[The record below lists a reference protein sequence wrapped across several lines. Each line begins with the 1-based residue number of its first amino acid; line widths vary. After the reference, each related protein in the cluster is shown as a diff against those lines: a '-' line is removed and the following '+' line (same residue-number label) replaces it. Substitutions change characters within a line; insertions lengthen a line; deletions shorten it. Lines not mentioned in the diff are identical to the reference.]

1 MEKSLID
8 LSPGRMFYMKFQRRL
23 IPNKAGLLGFV
34 LLVICLFLQIA
45 LPKTL
50 TLEFVTGFLGALSI
64 VLIGCA
70 IYGRIVHSI
79 EQKTIKNNSSRRSRT
94 WW

>member
-8 LSPGRMFYMKFQRRL
+8 FSPGRVFFMKFQLRL
-23 IPNKAGLLGFV
+23 KPNKAGLLGFL
-34 LLVICLFLQIA
+34 LLVTCLFLQIA
-45 LPKTL
+45 LPQTL
-50 TLEFVTGFLGALSI
+50 TLEFITGFLVALSI

-79 EQKTIKNNSSRRSRT
+79 EQKTIKSSASRRSRT